1 MAKSSIMID
10 LDDPRSTKIAEVM
23 SNKTSKR
30 ILGLLFDKEMS
41 ESEISEALEIPINT
55 AGYNMKK
62 LSESGLV
69 EKSNKFMWSSK
80 GKKMNYYKI
89 SNKRIVISPRKM
101 IGGILPALLGSFLI
115 AGGLKFL
122 YEMNLKNMQVKQ
134 AFRTVVDSGASGGIA
149 TPSAGSAMQEAAT
162 TAVQKTTETAA
173 GNLDSGFNFY
183 NFLANAPNSWA
194 WFLIGAL
201 TALLIFILWN
211 WKNVGG
217 EK

>member
-1 MAKSSIMID
+1 MID
-10 LDDPRSTKIAEVM
+10 LDDPRSAKIAEVM
-23 SNKTSKR
+23 SNKTSKK
-30 ILGLLFDKEMS
+30 ILSLLSDKELS

-55 AGYNMKK
+55 VGYNMKK

-69 EKSNKFMWSSK
+69 EKSNKYMWSAK
-80 GKKMNYYKI
+80 GKRMNYYKV
-89 SNKRIVISPRKM
+89 SNKRIVISPRRM
-101 IGGILPALLGSFLI
+101 MSGVLPALLGSVLI

-122 YEMNLKNMQVKQ
+122 YDFNLRNMQVKQ

-149 TPSAGSAMQEAAT
+149 APSAERAADFAAT
-162 TAVQKTTETAA
+162 TAVQKTTETVA

-183 NFLANAPNSWA
+183 NFLANAPDSWA